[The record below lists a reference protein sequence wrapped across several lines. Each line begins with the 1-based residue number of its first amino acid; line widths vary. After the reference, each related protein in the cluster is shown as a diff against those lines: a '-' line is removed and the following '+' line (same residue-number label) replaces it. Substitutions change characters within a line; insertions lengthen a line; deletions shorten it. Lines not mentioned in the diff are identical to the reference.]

1 MARAALKKMTKTTD
15 AAEQK
20 RRPGR
25 PAGSK
30 NRVAASSKAKP
41 RVAASPKMNKVE
53 LEAHVV
59 KLERTVTRLR
69 EQNKELKLA
78 ATAQPKV
85 AKAARKPAK
94 SAASAKSATSAKAA
108 KTAPRSA
115 KSVVAAPVKTRR
127 KSSKLPAQDTAPVVA

>member
-1 MARAALKKMTKTTD
+1 MARAASRKTTRTTE

-30 NRVAASSKAKP
+30 NRVMALSKAKP
-41 RVAASPKMNKVE
+41 RVVASPKMNKVE

-78 ATAQPKV
+78 AAAPSKIAEAPKKP
-85 AKAARKPAK
+85 AKLAKSVKPAK
-94 SAASAKSATSAKAA
+94 SAPRSAKAA
-108 KTAPRSA
+108 
-115 KSVVAAPVKTRR
+115 VAAPVKTRR
-127 KSSKLPAQDTAPVVA
+127 RSSKAPAQDTAPVVA